1 MKAIEEVRTLLAEHQ
16 EDLRRRF
23 GVRVVGIFGSFA
35 RGEAGPVSDVDLL
48 IELERPLGWEIVDV
62 KEYLE
67 ALLGLR
73 VDIVTRGALRKKP
86 RLRQTIEEDLIRV

>member
-1 MKAIEEVRTLLAEHQ
+1 MKTLEEIHTLLTNHQ
-16 EDLRRRF
+16 EELRQRF
-23 GVRVVGIFGSFA
+23 GVRVVGVFGSYA

-48 IELERPLGWEIVDV
+48 LELERPIGWEIVDV
-62 KEYLE
+62 KEHLE

-86 RLRQTIEEDLIRV
+86 LLRKSIEEDLVRV

>member
-1 MKAIEEVRTLLAEHQ
+1 MKTIEQICILLAEHQ

-23 GVRVVGIFGSFA
+23 GVRVVGIFGSYA

-48 IELERPLGWEIVDV
+48 LELERPIGWEIVDV
-62 KEYLE
+62 KDYLE

-73 VDIVTRGALRKKP
+73 VDIVTLGALRKKP
-86 RLRQTIEEDLIRV
+86 LLLKSIEEDLIRV

>member
-1 MKAIEEVRTLLAEHQ
+1 VTIVEIRTLLAEHQ

-23 GVRVVGIFGSFA
+23 GVWVVGIFGSFA
-35 RGEAGPVSDVDLL
+35 RGEAGLVSGVNLL
-48 IELERPLGWEIVDV
+48 IELERPLGWEIVEV
-62 KEYLE
+62 KEHLE

-86 RLRQTIEEDLIRV
+86 RLRQSIEEDFIRV